1 MNTGTFLLF
10 RGDNLGLKEDKALIE
25 ASLFVSGDP
34 ITIKKIKDTVG
45 LKSKDY
51 AQKLI
56 ELLQKE
62 YEERDSSIEIEN
74 VLGEKYVMQVKEEY
88 SEKVMNLAPGPDLSK
103 GEIRTLA
110 VIAYKQPIMQS
121 KLVELRGSHSY
132 EHIEKLLENGLIRA
146 KPQGRSKE
154 LRTTHKFA
162 KLYGIESP
170 DPEDI
175 KEKFSAVLSQDFDEN

>member
-1 MNTGTFLLF
+1 M
-10 RGDNLGLKEDKALIE
+10 GLKEDKSLIE
-25 ASLFVSGDP
+25 AALFVSGGP
-34 ITIKKIKDTVG
+34 VTIKEIKDSVG
-45 LKSKDY
+45 LKSKEY
-51 AQKLI
+51 TQKLL

-62 YEERDSSIEIEN
+62 YKERDTSIEIEN
-74 VLGEKYVMQVKEEY
+74 VIREKYVMQVKEKY

-121 KLVELRGSHSY
+121 KLVDLRGSHSY
-132 EHIEKLLENGLIRA
+132 EHIEKLLENSLIRA

-162 KLYGIESP
+162 KLYGIENP
-170 DPEDI
+170 DPETI
-175 KEKFSAVLSQDFDEN
+175 KEKFSAVLEQDLD